1 MPLLKT
7 LMGNKYRNIYSFLL
21 VAGLAI
27 GGFFWPVLGLGILG
41 LMVTALVLN
50 FRKRRSFCA
59 GVCPNGNFL
68 AASLKTVSANR
79 RVPRAFV
86 AVRLR
91 RMLCGLMLFCLIG
104 LISRGFP
111 DVSVMGRAFWFVYI
125 VALSAGI
132 LIGILYKPRAWCVVC
147 PLGTLQDTIGQAVT
161 KKSGP
166 EGPNP

>member
-1 MPLLKT
+1 MPFLKT
-7 LMGNKYRNIYSFLL
+7 LTGNKYRDIYSFLL

-27 GGFFWPVLGLGILG
+27 GGYFWPVLGLGILG
-41 LMVTALVLN
+41 LMVTALLLN

-68 AASLKTVSANR
+68 AASLKAVSANR

-86 AVRLR
+86 DVRLR

-132 LIGILYKPRAWCVVC
+132 LIGILYKPRAWCVIC
-147 PLGTLQDTIGQAVT
+147 PLGTLQDTIGEAAA
-161 KKSGP
+161 KKAGKLP
-166 EGPNP
+166 DQG